1 MAYSASNPP
10 VMEQTTQDLTENLQS
25 VNLELK
31 RFLDE
36 RNNKLPRVSPNISA
50 IHEKTDRVEKN
61 QVAKEKE
68 FYSKRGK
75 FIPKGTLYHTHY
87 TTDLEVHYMTGGEHN
102 ERTQLIFRKSVFDSD
117 FDYYNTLNRQE
128 VVKLKSTS
136 KPPTEDEYR
145 VGRMTRYFARKT
157 NDTSS
162 PVFEVSEDD
171 FESSPLYNF
180 VSLLWYIR
188 GNKIRVTKLN
198 QREIKV
204 ASIEIPN
211 IGKLLPIL
219 QYYRSD
225 SVVSAKQ
232 SIIDRLGITSE
243 QGEAQQETTT
253 TTQTT
258 TAPKTN
264 TQQSAPTGP
273 PPGVVT
279 GGAGGGSY

>member
-1 MAYSASNPP
+1 
-10 VMEQTTQDLTENLQS
+10 MEQTTQDSTDNLQS

-36 RNNKLPRVSPNISA
+36 RNNKLTRVSPNISA

-75 FIPKGTLYHTHY
+75 YIPKGTLYHIHF

-102 ERTQLIFRKSVFDSD
+102 ERTQLIFRESIFDND

-128 VVKLKSTS
+128 TINLSPTS
-136 KPPTEDEYR
+136 KPPTDDDYR
-145 VGRMTRYFARKT
+145 IGRMTRYFAKKA

-171 FESSPLYNF
+171 FESSPLYNY
-180 VSLLWYIR
+180 VSMLWYIR

-232 SIIDRLGITSE
+232 SILDRLGITSE

-258 TAPKTN
+258 TTSN
-264 TQQSAPTGP
+264 TQDSTPYYTGA
-273 PPGVVT
+273 PPGVT
-279 GGAGGGSY
+279 SGGAGGGTSGGY

>member
-10 VMEQTTQDLTENLQS
+10 TMVQTTQDSTDNLQS

-36 RNNKLPRVSPNISA
+36 RKNKLPKVSPNISA

-61 QVAKEKE
+61 KVVKEKE

-75 FIPKGTLYHTHY
+75 YIPKGTFYHIHY

-102 ERTQLIFRKSVFDSD
+102 ERTQLIFRNNIFDSD

-128 VVKLKSTS
+128 TIKLEPTS

-145 VGRMTRYFARKT
+145 VGRMTRYFAKKT
-157 NDTSS
+157 NDTKS
-162 PVFEVSEDD
+162 PVFEVSEND
-171 FESSPLYNF
+171 FESSPLYDF

-211 IGKLLPIL
+211 IERLLPIL

-232 SIIDRLGITSE
+232 SVIDRLGITSE
-243 QGEAQQETTT
+243 QGEAEQATTT

-258 TAPKTN
+258 TTSN
-264 TQQSAPTGP
+264 TQDSTPYYTGA
-273 PPGVVT
+273 PPGVT
-279 GGAGGGSY
+279 SGGAYGGG

>member
-10 VMEQTTQDLTENLQS
+10 TMVQTTQDSTDNLQS

-36 RNNKLPRVSPNISA
+36 RKNKLPKVSPNISA

-61 QVAKEKE
+61 KVAKEKE

-75 FIPKGTLYHTHY
+75 YIPKGTSYHIHY

-102 ERTQLIFRKSVFDSD
+102 ERTQLIFRNNIFDSD

-128 VVKLKSTS
+128 TIKLEPTS
-136 KPPTEDEYR
+136 KPPTEDDYR
-145 VGRMTRYFARKT
+145 VGRMTRYFAKKT

-171 FESSPLYNF
+171 FESSPLYDF

-232 SIIDRLGITSE
+232 SVIDRLGITSE
-243 QGEAQQETTT
+243 QGEAEQATTT

-258 TAPKTN
+258 TTSN
-264 TQQSAPTGP
+264 TQDSTPYYTGA
-273 PPGVVT
+273 PPGVT
-279 GGAGGGSY
+279 SGGAGGGSY

>member
-1 MAYSASNPP
+1 M
-10 VMEQTTQDLTENLQS
+10 
-25 VNLELK
+25 
-31 RFLDE
+31 
-36 RNNKLPRVSPNISA
+36 
-50 IHEKTDRVEKN
+50 
-61 QVAKEKE
+61 
-68 FYSKRGK
+68 
-75 FIPKGTLYHTHY
+75 
-87 TTDLEVHYMTGGEHN
+87 
-102 ERTQLIFRKSVFDSD
+102 
-117 FDYYNTLNRQE
+117 
-128 VVKLKSTS
+128 
-136 KPPTEDEYR
+136 
-145 VGRMTRYFARKT
+145 
-157 NDTSS
+157 
-162 PVFEVSEDD
+162 
-171 FESSPLYNF
+171 
-180 VSLLWYIR
+180 
-188 GNKIRVTKLN
+188 
-198 QREIKV
+198 

>member
-1 MAYSASNPP
+1 
-10 VMEQTTQDLTENLQS
+10 MEQTTQDSTDNLQS

-36 RNNKLPRVSPNISA
+36 RNNKLTRVSPNISA

-75 FIPKGTLYHTHY
+75 YIPKGTLYHIHF

-102 ERTQLIFRKSVFDSD
+102 ERTQLIFRESIFDND
-117 FDYYNTLNRQE
+117 FDYYNTLNKQE
-128 VVKLKSTS
+128 TINLSPTS
-136 KPPTEDEYR
+136 KPPTDDDYR
-145 VGRMTRYFARKT
+145 IGRMTRYFAKKA

-171 FESSPLYNF
+171 FESSPLYNY
-180 VSLLWYIR
+180 VSMLWYIR

-232 SIIDRLGITSE
+232 SILDRLGITSE

-258 TAPKTN
+258 TTSN
-264 TQQSAPTGP
+264 TQDSTPYYTGA
-273 PPGVVT
+273 PPGVT
-279 GGAGGGSY
+279 SGGAGGGTSGGY

>member
-1 MAYSASNPP
+1 
-10 VMEQTTQDLTENLQS
+10 MEQTTQDSTDNLQS

-36 RNNKLPRVSPNISA
+36 RKNKLPRVSPNISA

-75 FIPKGTLYHTHY
+75 YIPKGTLYHIHF

-102 ERTQLIFRKSVFDSD
+102 ERTQLIFRESIFDND

-128 VVKLKSTS
+128 TINLSPTS
-136 KPPTEDEYR
+136 KPPTDDDYR
-145 VGRMTRYFARKT
+145 IGRMTRYFAKKA

-171 FESSPLYNF
+171 FESSPLYNY
-180 VSLLWYIR
+180 VSMLWYIR

-258 TAPKTN
+258 TTSN
-264 TQQSAPTGP
+264 TQDSTPYYTGA
-273 PPGVVT
+273 PPGVT
-279 GGAGGGSY
+279 SGGAGGGTSGGY

>member
-1 MAYSASNPP
+1 
-10 VMEQTTQDLTENLQS
+10 MEQTTQDSTDNLQS

-36 RNNKLPRVSPNISA
+36 RKNKLPRVSPNISA

-61 QVAKEKE
+61 QVTKEKE

-75 FIPKGTLYHTHY
+75 YIPKGTLYHIHF

-102 ERTQLIFRKSVFDSD
+102 ERTQLIFRESIFDND

-128 VVKLKSTS
+128 TINLSPTS
-136 KPPTEDEYR
+136 KPPTDDDYR
-145 VGRMTRYFARKT
+145 IGRMTRYFAKKA

-171 FESSPLYNF
+171 FESSPLYNY
-180 VSLLWYIR
+180 VSMLWYIR

-232 SIIDRLGITSE
+232 SILDRLGITSE

-258 TAPKTN
+258 TTSN
-264 TQQSAPTGP
+264 TQDSTPYYTGA
-273 PPGVVT
+273 PPGVT
-279 GGAGGGSY
+279 SGGAGGGTSGGY

>member
-1 MAYSASNPP
+1 MAYSAPNPP
-10 VMEQTTQDLTENLQS
+10 TTTQTTQDSTDNLQS

-36 RNNKLPRVSPNISA
+36 RKNKLPKVSPNISA

-75 FIPKGTLYHTHY
+75 YIPKGTFYHIHY

-102 ERTQLIFRKSVFDSD
+102 ERTQLIFRNNIFDSD

-128 VVKLKSTS
+128 TIKLEPTS
-136 KPPTEDEYR
+136 KPPTEDDYR
-145 VGRMTRYFARKT
+145 VGRMTRYFAKKA

-162 PVFEVSEDD
+162 PTFEVSEDD
-171 FESSPLYNF
+171 FESSPLYNY
-180 VSLLWYIR
+180 VSMLWYIR
-188 GNKIRVTKLN
+188 GNKVRVTKLN

-204 ASIEIPN
+204 ASMEIPN
-211 IGKLLPIL
+211 IGRLLPIL

-225 SVVSAKQ
+225 VIKNPRE
-232 SIIDRLGITSE
+232 SILGRLGITTE
-243 QGEAQQETTT
+243 QGEAEQATTT

-258 TAPKTN
+258 TTSN
-264 TQQSAPTGP
+264 TQDSTTYYTGA
-273 PPGVVT
+273 PPGVT
-279 GGAGGGSY
+279 SGGAGGGSY

>member
-10 VMEQTTQDLTENLQS
+10 TMVQTTQDSTDNLQS

-36 RNNKLPRVSPNISA
+36 RKNKLPRVSPNISA

-61 QVAKEKE
+61 KVAKEKE

-75 FIPKGTLYHTHY
+75 YIPKGTLYHIHY

-102 ERTQLIFRKSVFDSD
+102 ERTQLIFRKSIFDND

-128 VVKLKSTS
+128 VIKLESTS
-136 KPPTEDEYR
+136 KPPTEDDYR
-145 VGRMTRYFARKT
+145 VGRMMRYFAKKA

-162 PVFEVSEDD
+162 PVFEVSEED

-232 SIIDRLGITSE
+232 SVIDRLGITNE
-243 QGEAQQETTT
+243 QGEAEQATTT

-258 TAPKTN
+258 TTSN
-264 TQQSAPTGP
+264 TQDSTPYYTGA
-273 PPGVVT
+273 PPGVT
-279 GGAGGGSY
+279 SGGAGGGSY

>member
-1 MAYSASNPP
+1 
-10 VMEQTTQDLTENLQS
+10 MEQTTQDSTDNLQS
-25 VNLELK
+25 VNPELK

-36 RNNKLPRVSPNISA
+36 RKNKLPRVSPNISA

-75 FIPKGTLYHTHY
+75 YIPKGTLYHIHY

-102 ERTQLIFRKSVFDSD
+102 ERTQLIFRESIFDND

-128 VVKLKSTS
+128 TINLSPTS
-136 KPPTEDEYR
+136 KPPTDDDYR
-145 VGRMTRYFARKT
+145 IGRMTRYFAKKA

-171 FESSPLYNF
+171 FESSPLYNY
-180 VSLLWYIR
+180 VSMLWYIR

-258 TAPKTN
+258 TTSN
-264 TQQSAPTGP
+264 TQDSTPYYTGA
-273 PPGVVT
+273 PPGVT
-279 GGAGGGSY
+279 SGGAGGGTSGGY

>member
-1 MAYSASNPP
+1 
-10 VMEQTTQDLTENLQS
+10 MEQTTQDSTDNLQS

-75 FIPKGTLYHTHY
+75 YIPKGTLYHIHF

-102 ERTQLIFRKSVFDSD
+102 ERTQLIFRESIFDND

-128 VVKLKSTS
+128 TINLSPTS
-136 KPPTEDEYR
+136 KPPTDDDYR
-145 VGRMTRYFARKT
+145 IGRMTRYFAKKA

-171 FESSPLYNF
+171 FESSPLYNY
-180 VSLLWYIR
+180 VSMLWYIR

-232 SIIDRLGITSE
+232 SILDRLGITSE

-258 TAPKTN
+258 TTSN
-264 TQQSAPTGP
+264 TQDSTPYYTGA
-273 PPGVVT
+273 PPGVT
-279 GGAGGGSY
+279 SGGAGGGTSGGY

>member
-1 MAYSASNPP
+1 
-10 VMEQTTQDLTENLQS
+10 MEQTTQDSTDNLQS

-36 RNNKLPRVSPNISA
+36 RKNKLPMVSPNISA

-75 FIPKGTLYHTHY
+75 YIPKGTLYHIHF

-102 ERTQLIFRKSVFDSD
+102 ERTQLIFRESIFDND

-128 VVKLKSTS
+128 TINLSPTS
-136 KPPTEDEYR
+136 KPPTDDDYR
-145 VGRMTRYFARKT
+145 IGRMTRYFAKKA

-171 FESSPLYNF
+171 FESSPLYNY
-180 VSLLWYIR
+180 VSMLWYIR

-211 IGKLLPIL
+211 IEKLLPIL

-232 SIIDRLGITSE
+232 SILDRLGITSE

-258 TAPKTN
+258 TTSN
-264 TQQSAPTGP
+264 TQDSTPYYTGA
-273 PPGVVT
+273 PPGVT
-279 GGAGGGSY
+279 SGGAGGGTSGGY

>member
-1 MAYSASNPP
+1 
-10 VMEQTTQDLTENLQS
+10 MEQTTQDSTDNLQS

-36 RNNKLPRVSPNISA
+36 RKNKLPRVSPNISA

-61 QVAKEKE
+61 QVTKEKE

-75 FIPKGTLYHTHY
+75 YIPKGTLYHIHF

-102 ERTQLIFRKSVFDSD
+102 ERTQLIFRESIFDND

-128 VVKLKSTS
+128 TINLSPTS
-136 KPPTEDEYR
+136 KPPTDDDYR
-145 VGRMTRYFARKT
+145 IGRMTRYFAKKA

-171 FESSPLYNF
+171 FESSPLYNY
-180 VSLLWYIR
+180 VSMLWYIR

-258 TAPKTN
+258 TTSN
-264 TQQSAPTGP
+264 TQDSTPYYTGA
-273 PPGVVT
+273 PPGVT
-279 GGAGGGSY
+279 SGGAGGGTSGGY

>member
-1 MAYSASNPP
+1 
-10 VMEQTTQDLTENLQS
+10 MEQTTQDSTDNLQS

-36 RNNKLPRVSPNISA
+36 RKNKLPRVSPNISA

-75 FIPKGTLYHTHY
+75 YIPKGTLYHIHF

-102 ERTQLIFRKSVFDSD
+102 ERTQLKFRESIFDND

-128 VVKLKSTS
+128 TINLSPTS
-136 KPPTEDEYR
+136 KPPTDDDYR
-145 VGRMTRYFARKT
+145 IGRMTRYFAKKA

-171 FESSPLYNF
+171 FESSPLYNY
-180 VSLLWYIR
+180 VSMLWYIR

-258 TAPKTN
+258 TTSN
-264 TQQSAPTGP
+264 TQDSTPYYTGA
-273 PPGVVT
+273 PPGVT
-279 GGAGGGSY
+279 SGGAGGGTSGGY